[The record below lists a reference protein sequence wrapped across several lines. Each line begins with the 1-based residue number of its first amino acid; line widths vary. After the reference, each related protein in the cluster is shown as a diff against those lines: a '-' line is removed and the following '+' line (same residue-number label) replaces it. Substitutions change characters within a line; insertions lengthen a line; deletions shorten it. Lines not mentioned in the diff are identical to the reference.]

1 MRFSIARMRNVL
13 AGLAVG
19 LAVVGCGS
27 STNNDQGAS
36 FTLLGYFAELPAS
49 GGSELPVQLTGLSI
63 LLSDTETDETPPSG
77 NNLGAGTVLAVVGVQ
92 SNLTQQA
99 LRTDQVFFEYNIPGA
114 SAQPP
119 TTNYALSMTLGPAD
133 SRVPAT
139 PSSTLP
145 GGFIGVSN
153 RGFAQVPVIP
163 AEIRQWMSL
172 NRNSLPERPFV
183 MTVRTVVT
191 GVGTAGDRW
200 DTNAADLFV
209 QVNDD
214 TIITPTVGNP
224 PSESDTNGEPGDL

>member
-1 MRFSIARMRNVL
+1 MRFSYARMRNLL

-27 STNNDQGAS
+27 ATNNDQGAS
-36 FTLLGYFAELPAS
+36 FTLLGYFAALPSS
-49 GGSELPVQLTGLSI
+49 GATDLPVQLTGLSI
-63 LLSDTETDETPPSG
+63 LLSDSDQNETPPSG
-77 NNLGAGTVLAVVGVQ
+77 NNLGSGTVLAVVGIQ
-92 SNLTQQA
+92 SNLVAQA
-99 LRTDQVFFEYNIPGA
+99 IRTDQVFFEYNIPGA

-119 TTNYALSMTLGPAD
+119 TTNYALSMTLGPAT
-133 SRVPAT
+133 SAT
-139 PSSTLP
+139 TAPSSSLP
-145 GGFIGVSN
+145 GGFTGLSN
-153 RGFAQVPVIP
+153 RAFAQVPVIP

-214 TIITPTVGNP
+214 TIISPTEGTP
-224 PSESDTNGEPGDL
+224 PSESDTNGEPGAL